1 MKKEE
6 LQAILQTR
14 LVDDETPYGGTAFA
28 GETFSDFIADP
39 DIQPLWKKI
48 VLATSM
54 LTHHPDDAALQ
65 QNTSHAFKAMDDVLI
80 ECGIRPL
87 FKDKY

>member
-6 LQAILQTR
+6 LQPMLQTR
-14 LVDDETPYGGTAFA
+14 LVDDKTPFGGTAFV
-28 GETFSDFIADP
+28 GKTFGDFVADP
-39 DIQPLWKKI
+39 DFQPLWKKI
-48 VLATSM
+48 VLATRM
-54 LTHHPDDAALQ
+54 LTRHPDDVTLQ
-65 QNTSHAFKAMDDVLI
+65 QKVSQAFKAMDDVLI